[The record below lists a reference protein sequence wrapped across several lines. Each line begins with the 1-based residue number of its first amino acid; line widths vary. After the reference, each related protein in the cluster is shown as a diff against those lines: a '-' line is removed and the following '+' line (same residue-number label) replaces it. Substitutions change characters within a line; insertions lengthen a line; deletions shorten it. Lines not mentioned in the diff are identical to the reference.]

1 MIRRPP
7 RSTRTYTLFPYT
19 TLFRSHDGRQHQGEH
34 AGQRHRNEERAGEVE
49 RGHDR
54 QPGNQPGGNGQAA
67 DGPLRRRHVLRI
79 PRCRRR
85 RAGCLGTVR
94 VAELFPRWCRRRRN
108 GARGGR
114 ERKGRGKRSENVR
127 EGSMARTGSGD
138 TLLPVLK
145 NEVRKVRSE
154 EHTSELQSLM
164 RNSYAVFC
172 LKQKK
177 QINNKAL

>member
-1 MIRRPP
+1 MRI
-7 RSTRTYTLFPYT
+7 SDWSSDVCSSDL
-19 TLFRSHDGRQHQGEH
+19 
-34 AGQRHRNEERAGEVE
+34 E

-67 DGPLRRRHVLRI
+67 DGPVRRRHVLRV

-85 RAGCLGTVR
+85 HAGCLGTVW
-94 VAELFPRWCRRRRN
+94 VAELFPQCCRRRRN

-114 ERKGRGKRSENVR
+114 ERKVRGKGSENVR

-145 NEVRKVRSE
+145 NEVRKVR
-154 EHTSELQSLM
+154 T
-164 RNSYAVFC
+164 
-172 LKQKK
+172 
-177 QINNKAL
+177 ALWLRPTDRK